1 MTSNKPPT
9 QQERPALRR
18 PMTEF
23 EIKYVWLSLE
33 EHPDLWQNML
43 NFARAIENV
52 HGIKG

>member
-1 MTSNKPPT
+1 MTTNKPPT
-9 QQERPALRR
+9 QERPALRR